1 MEYVNMHAAKTQL
14 SKLIDA
20 LESGREHEIT
30 IARNGRPVAM
40 LVPVRKKRPIRLGI
54 AKGEFVVPDDI
65 DRDNAEIARLF
76 YGEDA

>member
-30 IARNGRPVAM
+30 IARNGRPVAR
-40 LVPVRKKRPIRLGI
+40 LVPARQKRPIRLGI